1 MLFQVFSKTFL
12 TFSDDNDNDEQELFQ
27 LTPREA
33 LATLDRL
40 VYTSGIS
47 EGDQNT
53 LVPVKEKL

>member
-33 LATLDRL
+33 LTTLDRL